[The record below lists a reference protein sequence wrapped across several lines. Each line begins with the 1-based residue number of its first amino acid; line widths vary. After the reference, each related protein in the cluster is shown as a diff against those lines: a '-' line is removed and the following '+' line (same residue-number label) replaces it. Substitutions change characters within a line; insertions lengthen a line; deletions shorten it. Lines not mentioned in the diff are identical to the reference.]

1 MSEESKDAT
10 IKKIYEHP
18 ITGYGSINDTLK
30 QASKINPSIKVADVR
45 DYLNKLK
52 HRQTQFQYKKHNSFV
67 SPHPLFEIEI
77 DLVDLTAKAE
87 ENDGLRYG
95 FVGIDNFT
103 KYAWVVPMKT
113 KKPHDVIKAMQEIFD
128 KIGVPKQLYSDQ
140 EGSFNTAEFI
150 RLLNKHKVKHIM
162 VVDKAHTVERF
173 NRTLKE
179 NIQTRL
185 DAMDLSRDKWTS
197 QLEAVVNKYNNTVHS
212 TIKMSPN
219 DARKEGNKLTAS
231 FNIWAQSK
239 KDRVYPELKV
249 GDEVRVM
256 LTKDSKTKGY
266 MPKWSTDTFKILHIK
281 DNAYLVNNNKRK
293 IHLRHELLKVV

>member
-1 MSEESKDAT
+1 MSEESKDAA

-30 QASKINPSIKVADVR
+30 QASKINPIIKVDDVR
-45 DYLNKLK
+45 GYLNKLK

-77 DLVDLTAKAE
+77 DLVDLTSQAE
-87 ENDGLRYG
+87 ENGGFRYG

-113 KKPHDVIKAMQEIFD
+113 KKPHDVIKAMQELFD

-179 NIQTRL
+179 HIQTRL

-239 KDRVYPELKV
+239 KYRVYPELKV

-256 LTKDSKTKGY
+256 LTKDSKTKGDF
-266 MPKWSTDTFKILHIK
+266 PKWSNELYKLLHIK
-281 DNAYLVNNNKRK
+281 DHDYLVNNNTRK
-293 IHLRHELLKVV
+293 IYLRHELFKVV

>member
-1 MSEESKDAT
+1 M
-10 IKKIYEHP
+10 
-18 ITGYGSINDTLK
+18 
-30 QASKINPSIKVADVR
+30 
-45 DYLNKLK
+45 
-52 HRQTQFQYKKHNSFV
+52 
-67 SPHPLFEIEI
+67 
-77 DLVDLTAKAE
+77 
-87 ENDGLRYG
+87 
-95 FVGIDNFT
+95 GIDNFT

-140 EGSFNTAEFI
+140 EGSINTAEFI

-173 NRTLKE
+173 NRTLKD

-266 MPKWSTDTFKILHIK
+266 MPKWSTDTFKLLHIK
-281 DNAYLVNNNKRK
+281 DHDYLVNNNRRK
-293 IHLRHELLKVV
+293 VYLRHELLKVV

>member
-1 MSEESKDAT
+1 MSDESKDAT
-10 IKKIYEHP
+10 IKKVYEHP
-18 ITGYGSINDTLK
+18 ITAYGSINDTLK
-30 QASKINPSIKVADVR
+30 QASKINPCIQVADVR
-45 DYLNKLK
+45 DYLHKLK

-67 SPHPLFEIEI
+67 SPHPSFEIEI

-249 GDEVRVM
+249 GDEARVM
-256 LTKDSKTKGY
+256 LTKDSKTKRH
-266 MPKWSTDTFKILHIK
+266 MPKWSVDTFKVLHIK
-281 DNAYLVNNNKRK
+281 DHDYLVNNNKRT
-293 IHLRHELLKVV
+293 IYLRHELLKVV

>member
-1 MSEESKDAT
+1 
-10 IKKIYEHP
+10 
-18 ITGYGSINDTLK
+18 
-30 QASKINPSIKVADVR
+30 
-45 DYLNKLK
+45 
-52 HRQTQFQYKKHNSFV
+52 
-67 SPHPLFEIEI
+67 
-77 DLVDLTAKAE
+77 
-87 ENDGLRYG
+87 
-95 FVGIDNFT
+95 
-103 KYAWVVPMKT
+103 
-113 KKPHDVIKAMQEIFD
+113 
-128 KIGVPKQLYSDQ
+128 
-140 EGSFNTAEFI
+140 
-150 RLLNKHKVKHIM
+150 M

-185 DAMDLSRDKWTS
+185 DAMNLSRDKWTS

-266 MPKWSTDTFKILHIK
+266 MPKWSVDTFKVLHIK
-281 DNAYLVNNNKRK
+281 DHDYLVNNNKRK
-293 IHLRHELLKVV
+293 VYLRHELLKVV